1 MTQKRICK
9 KTFAAKFDFWK
20 SGGGGGGGGGG
31 RGTISPLYPTPPLFI
46 RGPVTI
52 IYCLR
57 LGFMQSL
64 ASFFSIL
71 SGDLY
76 LDVLII
82 GLF

>member
-20 SGGGGGGGGGG
+20 SGGGG
-31 RGTISPLYPTPPLFI
+31 RGTISPLYPTPPPFI
-46 RGPVTI
+46 SGPVTI

>member
-20 SGGGGGGGGGG
+20 SGGGGGG
-31 RGTISPLYPTPPLFI
+31 TISPLNPTPPLFI
-46 RGPVTI
+46 RGSVTI

-64 ASFFSIL
+64 ASFFSVL

>member
-20 SGGGGGGGGGG
+20 SGG
-31 RGTISPLYPTPPLFI
+31 GTISPLYPTPPLFI